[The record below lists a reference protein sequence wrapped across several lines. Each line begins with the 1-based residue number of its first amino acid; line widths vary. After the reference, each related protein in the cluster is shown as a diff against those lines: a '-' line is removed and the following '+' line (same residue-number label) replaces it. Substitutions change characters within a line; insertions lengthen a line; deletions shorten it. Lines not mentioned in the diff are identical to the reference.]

1 MRARVTLLERDL
13 ALKGKQNENLEVQV
27 NILAEKNRNLEN
39 IERKDFSHQF
49 LFVDPLLSKLQVGK
63 EKLLFVFF
71 TFHFIRNVFLFL
83 RLNRKT
89 FGID

>member
-49 LFVDPLLSKLQVGK
+49 LFVDPLLSKLQV
-63 EKLLFVFF
+63 
-71 TFHFIRNVFLFL
+71 
-83 RLNRKT
+83 
-89 FGID
+89 